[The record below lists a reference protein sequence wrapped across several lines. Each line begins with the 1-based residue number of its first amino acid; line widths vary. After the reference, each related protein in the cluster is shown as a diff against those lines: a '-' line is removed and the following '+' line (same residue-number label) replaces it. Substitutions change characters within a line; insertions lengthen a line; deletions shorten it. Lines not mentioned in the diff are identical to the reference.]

1 MTTTPIRSALSGDP
15 WNRRLWLTAPVLAAA
30 AVLFLPSLIIR
41 SNQQPAALLLVQAL
55 IAGLLLGLGRQGLDV
70 LGLRL
75 LAASLAA
82 TLGLFVGGAG
92 SSPVCTGLQEC
103 FQWFALGV
111 VFISIFI
118 TVALSLVALPTTIV
132 WNRGVANLRPEL
144 PWRRVPKPRTWWQWL
159 LLVLAVVMGLFGL
172 QLALGIPSPP

>member
-92 SSPVCTGLQEC
+92 GSPIWPGLYG
-103 FQWFALGV
+103 FFLWFALGG
-111 VFISIFI
+111 VF
-118 TVALSLVALPTTIV
+118 
-132 WNRGVANLRPEL
+132 
-144 PWRRVPKPRTWWQWL
+144 
-159 LLVLAVVMGLFGL
+159 
-172 QLALGIPSPP
+172 